1 MSIIN
6 LIIVAKYVVG
16 QVLIFPDVFNRKF
29 TISIPI
35 AKLLKMKK
43 KEKEKEKVKTFYL
56 YNCYMYMIVK
66 YMTQCYWGNVDVVS

>member
-43 KEKEKEKVKTFYL
+43 KEKEKEKVKTFYFL
-56 YNCYMYMIVK
+56 
-66 YMTQCYWGNVDVVS
+66 